1 MKRALSLLLTLAM
14 VLSLGVLPAS
24 AADIEIVDVNEPE
37 QEIDAV
43 NYPAQQF
50 SYYEPNG
57 LSIDVKAPAGA
68 LPRGTTME
76 VSRLEDLS
84 RVQNAV
90 DRADDLSGYVA
101 LAADISFWNDG
112 EEVEPVDGNKILV
125 TMTAPEIAE
134 LDNPVVVHVPDEEP
148 AVAER
153 IDPMPEDES
162 ALRMG
167 DQISFEAESFSVY
180 AVIGDNPPT
189 ARATVQFFKNYTD
202 TTPIATIYVKEADTR
217 DELNEIVYDPGVG
230 DLADNLLFEGWCKET
245 DAAAGITLS
254 TPKMNIDQVRDDLY
268 QKTITADTTVKYYAV
283 IYKYYTVGYYA
294 EGLCYGQKT
303 LLLMP
308 SETNVDFTVS
318 MNYTPPS
325 GEQNFAG
332 WKISE
337 GLSNV
342 VSPAGATA
350 SSVYPNG
357 TAMTIKGSIKFD
369 VDAPMG
375 HWLVFHESDKDG
387 NPKGATYIAPQF
399 IKAGENTKEPTITM
413 TCPGYTFAGWYVGD
427 ADGNEISNTQFTF
440 NGELEET
447 VHLWAKWNS
456 ASSVSYTWII
466 WKENIDGDGYD
477 YEASGTLSG
486 TPGSTQGGVT
496 STGSGNDAYARVN
509 NQNKQYT
516 GFHLNTDKFDTEK
529 TKTIAADGSTVI
541 NIYYDRNVYKLTF
554 RTTASGAIEYKTIS
568 GYELAYSGSN
578 YYIKINGN
586 WYQFRNEGYYVWN
599 ATSIDSTPTPG
610 QYITYTWN
618 GRSYSDARTYTTTS
632 TLTDNGLVKTIEAK
646 YETNISSNFPITG
659 YPEGTRWMPQTP
671 NNPGWSQVMV
681 YIETMPAGDVTFVLD
696 TESRPTKTINYYV
709 EALADDEDK
718 VSAPYNLY
726 SGTGNTLVH
735 PESGMQ
741 FVLYTSVKAKY
752 NGVTMEDLLTLN
764 GFTLIGA
771 DSQGETR
778 GSNNTFFYIYDSSSD
793 GTLNLYYT
801 RQKYTIN
808 YMDGAYFTGGNGTT
822 PYTPT
827 GNAFTP
833 YSSDAIPFNDDISS
847 YGPDGDNY
855 ETPTNANNHGF
866 YFAGWYADQTCQG
879 ELYDFDKMPL
889 DGVTVYAKWVQLRYR
904 VFLKP
909 NVPTSD
915 TTLYWGSDTQQMNFG
930 IGYGGKV
937 STPTGTRTGYEFI
950 GWFTD
955 EARTDVF
962 NAEFISLT
970 DDTVPAN
977 PAYDKTV
984 DMTDQAAT
992 YTDSEGKVVHYPMD
1006 KYGNINDAGYNSDA
1020 ARPWVQ
1026 RKLVLYADWR
1036 KVAEG
1041 AKGVGV
1047 IYDAGEQGENAPTDN
1062 SLYPDNTDAVAQ
1074 GAATPKAENMQF
1086 LYWVV
1091 QKWVG
1096 DDATGSYQDTDVHV
1110 YPGDNFKV
1118 LIDNSKRV
1126 IISQD
1131 PTTGKI
1137 TEATYTVQL
1146 RAEYG
1151 PKQVPTP
1158 SHIYWYANNE
1168 TSEVQKDENVQ
1179 INIGVDIPTTANYN
1193 PGNRALGLSYEGH
1206 VFLGWARVTTG
1217 TEVTP
1222 TSLGASDL
1230 FLKWVPVETEEGGGH
1245 YLAQDSTGTWVKVT
1259 QVACDEKN
1267 PYHDLYAVWG
1277 SAFYVYHSGTKQ
1289 VERIIISGTVSAF
1302 DLTKLV
1308 DTSSFLYGGY
1318 YASYAGASEAFAANA
1333 ESLNWTQVES
1343 VSGYND
1349 VAQINGFASQG
1360 FVAKATDTKGTAYD
1374 GTNVTWSN
1382 PITAAG
1388 NAITPAANT
1397 VYYIKEVPAG
1407 VFLQPKLR
1415 YTYRAAD
1422 GGIGTAWLFT
1432 NTDDTSY
1439 LSAGFRINGSD
1450 NEGAFATS
1458 FTITPLRVTDNAK
1471 TFYVGTAP
1479 DGAVNPTKL
1488 YTKGAQF
1495 SWLMVYNNP
1504 NLYEDPSLNVPGE
1517 VNILADNATML
1528 MYWVTPDGATVTSI
1542 AKRVYSSIT
1551 SAYSIGAE
1559 SSVVS
1564 STITFPTT

>member
-24 AADIEIVDVNEPE
+24 AADIEVVSVEAE

-90 DRADDLSGYVA
+90 DRADDLSGSVA

-180 AVIGDNPPT
+180 AVIGDNPPS

-254 TPKMNIDQVRDDLY
+254 TSKMNIDQVRDDLY

-308 SETNVDFTVS
+308 NETNVDFTVS

-427 ADGNEISNTQFTF
+427 ADGNEIGNTQFTF
-440 NGELEET
+440 GGELEDT

-466 WKENIDGDGYD
+466 WTQNIDCDGYD
-477 YEASGTLSG
+477 YKESGTLSG
-486 TPGSTQGGVT
+486 APGSTQSGVT
-496 STGSGNDAYARVN
+496 STGSGDSAYASVN
-509 NQNKQYT
+509 NQNKRYT
-516 GFHLNTDKFDTEK
+516 GFHLNTTKFDTEK
-529 TKTIAADGSTVI
+529 TKKVAADGSTVI
-541 NIYYDRNVYKLTF
+541 NIYYDRNEYTLTFKAPVQVNNPSNNDTELYGYVSNLGGYVKLTRRNNSWQF
-554 RTTASGAIEYKTIS
+554 QYNGSWYSYSRYGNGYYYHFTTIKTITGTYQQDISAEFPIVGTNNVTYS
-568 GYELAYSGSN
+568 GY
-578 YYIKINGN
+578 
-586 WYQFRNEGYYVWN
+586 VWEPQN
-599 ATSIDSTPTPG
+599 SAI
-610 QYITYTWN
+610 
-618 GRSYSDARTYTTTS
+618 YTT
-632 TLTDNGLVKTIEAK
+632 
-646 YETNISSNFPITG
+646 
-659 YPEGTRWMPQTP
+659 
-671 NNPGWSQVMV
+671 
-681 YIETMPAGDVTFVLD
+681 GDVPSLQIIDAENTVFHAKQYG
-696 TESRPTKTINYYV
+696 TSAMAHMYYYV
-709 EALADDEDK
+709 EALEGETGTVTYGGKQYVEYQHVQISIGDGVSSTKSEDFI
-718 VSAPYNLY
+718 PI
-726 SGTGNTLVH
+726 
-735 PESGMQ
+735 
-741 FVLYTSVKAKY
+741 
-752 NGVTMEDLLTLN
+752 N
-764 GFTLIGA
+764 GFTQLASDPAYGS
-771 DSQGETR
+771 DGKVELSS
-778 GSNNTFFYIYDSSSD
+778 SNNYTIRFYYA
-793 GTLNLYYT
+793 
-801 RQKYTIN
+801 REKYTIK
-808 YMDGAYFTGGNGTT
+808 YLDGAYFSGGSGTT
-822 PYTPT
+822 PYTDAAV
-827 GNAFTP
+827 GGKLSESGEIFFNA
-833 YSSDAIPFNDDISS
+833 DISS
-847 YGPDGDNY
+847 YGIDENGTEGSNY
-855 ETPTNANNHGF
+855 FKPTETNAGF
-866 YFAGWYADQTCQG
+866 YFAGWYADKTCQG
-879 ELYDFDKMPL
+879 DPYDFDKMPL

-955 EARTDVF
+955 EACTDVF

-1074 GAATPKAENMQF
+1074 AAATPKAENMQF

-1439 LSAGFRINGSD
+1439 LSAGFRINNAD

-1458 FTITPLRVTDNAK
+1458 FTITPLAVTDNAK
-1471 TFYVGTAP
+1471 TFYIGTAP

-1504 NLYEDPSLNVPGE
+1504 NLYEDPSLNVPGK